1 MPEAEESCQV
11 VDFVSVSR
19 VRHSYEI
26 LTKHSTWRIF
36 KYDFLTFHPYY
47 IPSLLTSVK
56 ETIQREKS
64 KIGFLQHAHPSFRE
78 RASYP

>member
-1 MPEAEESCQV
+1 MPKAEESCQV
-11 VDFVSVSR
+11 VDFASVSR

-47 IPSLLTSVK
+47 I
-56 ETIQREKS
+56 
-64 KIGFLQHAHPSFRE
+64 
-78 RASYP
+78 